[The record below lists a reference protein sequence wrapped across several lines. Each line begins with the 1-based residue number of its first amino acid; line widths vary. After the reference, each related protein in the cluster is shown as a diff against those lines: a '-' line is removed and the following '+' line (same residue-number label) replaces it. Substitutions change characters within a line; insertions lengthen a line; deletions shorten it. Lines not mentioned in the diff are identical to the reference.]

1 MSESNL
7 LPKTGLRASE
17 GSSEFALA
25 LLAGLSANPKY
36 TPSKY
41 FYDTEGSVLFDRICE
56 LPEYYPTR
64 TETALLRH
72 NAAEISKWM
81 GPDIALIEFGAG
93 ALRKVSI
100 LLDSLERP
108 AAYVPIDISGEYL
121 HGMAGKLA
129 ETHRGLAVHPVVA
142 DFTKPFA
149 LPTVVADA
157 RRIGFFP
164 GSTIGNFNRAEALA
178 FLRKAAAILA
188 GGGLLVGVDLV
199 KAPSVLHAAYNDS
212 AGVTAAFNKNVLARA
227 NRELGANID
236 LGEFAHYAYY
246 EPRAQRIEMHLMSL
260 KRQRFCIAG
269 QNVRFDEGETIRTEI
284 SHKYTVGGFQALAV
298 EAGFLPRA
306 VWCDADRLFSLHWLE
321 TPG

>member
-7 LPKTGLRASE
+7 LPKIDLLARE

-25 LLAGLSANPKY
+25 LLAGLAVNPKC

-72 NAAEISKWM
+72 NAVEISKWM

-93 ALRKVSI
+93 ALRKVGI

-108 AAYVPIDISGEYL
+108 AAYVPIDISGAYL
-121 HGMAGKLA
+121 HGVAGKLA
-129 ETHRGLAVHPVVA
+129 ETHRGLAVHPVAA
-142 DFTKPFA
+142 DFTRPFV
-149 LPTVVADA
+149 LPPLVATA

-164 GSTIGNFNRAEALA
+164 GSTIGNFNRTGALA
-178 FLRKAAAILA
+178 FLRKAATILA
-188 GGGLLVGVDLV
+188 GGGLLVGIDLV
-199 KAPSVLHAAYNDS
+199 KDPAILHAAYNDS
-212 AGVTAAFNKNVLARA
+212 AGVTAAFNKNILARA
-227 NRELGANID
+227 NRELDASFD
-236 LGEFAHYAYY
+236 LDEFAHYAFY
-246 EPRAQRIEMHLMSL
+246 EPRLQRIEMHLMSM
-260 KRQRFCIAG
+260 KRQRLCIAG
-269 QNVRFDEGETIRTEI
+269 QHVRFDEGETIRTEI

-321 TPG
+321 TTG